1 MPLARL
7 WSAAEIRRLRT
18 ILTILVKYGFDDV
31 VGFLRLDP
39 LLTLGR
45 KLVRTKPSS
54 SLPRPVRLRMALEE
68 LGPTTIKFGQI
79 LSSRAD
85 LFPPEYIQEFQRL
98 QDQLP
103 SVSFEDIR
111 SAVESSLGVSIAAVF
126 QEFDPAPVAQASIA
140 QVHRAKLITGQEVAV
155 KVRRPDIVARI
166 EPDLRILAMMAEL
179 LDRHIEELKV
189 FRPKEL
195 VRQFI
200 RTLRKELDFSH
211 EARNLER
218 TRANFQGDPS
228 IAIPVLY
235 PEWCT
240 DAILVMEFFHGVS
253 IRETAKFETVG
264 VTPEAVAK
272 MGAKSILKQ
281 VFIHGFFQ
289 GDPHPGNILV
299 LPGPKLGILD
309 FGMFGVLSQ
318 PRRDLLGDLLVALVE
333 RDVTFMIRTFSR
345 MGALPEGFDEEGLS
359 GDLTEFLEEFT
370 NRPLRE
376 IRLDALSSELFEIVR
391 VHRLALPPDLTL
403 LLRAL
408 VIMEGTGRTLDPG
421 FNMVSESRP
430 FVRKLIR
437 SRFEPKS
444 VLRNVRS
451 SLQVLLR
458 TVSHLPSELED
469 FLSRIREG
477 RIKVDFNL
485 KHLDEMIGE
494 MDRTGN
500 RLSMSILVGSLVI
513 GSAMIF
519 ASPNGPKFFGLST
532 IGLLGFFVAGFM
544 GFALIVAIL
553 RSGRF

>member
-1 MPLARL
+1 MALARL
-7 WSAAEIRRLRT
+7 WSTAEIRRLRT

-39 LLTLGR
+39 ILTLGR
-45 KLVRTKPSS
+45 KLVRTKPPS
-54 SLPRPVRLRMALEE
+54 SLSRPVRLRMAFEE

-85 LFPPEYIQEFQRL
+85 LFPPEYIREFQRL

-103 SVSFEDIR
+103 PVPFEAIR
-111 SAVESSLGVSIAAVF
+111 SSLETSLGKPVETVF
-126 QEFDPAPVAQASIA
+126 GDFDPAPVAQASIA
-140 QVHRAKLITGQEVAV
+140 QVHRARLATGEDVAV
-155 KVRRPDIVARI
+155 KVRRPDIAARI
-166 EPDLRILAMMAEL
+166 EPDLRILTILAEL
-179 LDRHIEELKV
+179 LERHVEEMRV

-200 RTLRKELDFSH
+200 RTLRRELDFSH
-211 EARNLER
+211 EARNMER
-218 TRANFQGDPS
+218 TRTNFRDDPT
-228 IAIPVLY
+228 IVIPILY

-240 DAILVMEFFHGVS
+240 DSVLVMEFLHGIS
-253 IRETAKFETVG
+253 IREIGQFETVG
-264 VTPEAVAK
+264 ATPETVAR

-299 LPGPKLGILD
+299 LPGPRLGILD
-309 FGMFGVLSQ
+309 FGMFGVISQ
-318 PRRDLLGDLLVALVE
+318 SRRDLLGDLLVALVE

-345 MGALPEGFDEEGLS
+345 MGALPEDFDEGALG

-370 NRPLRE
+370 NRPLKE

-391 VHRLALPPDLTL
+391 IHRLALPPDLTL

-408 VIMEGTGRTLDPG
+408 IIMEGTGRTLDPA

-430 FVRKLIR
+430 FVHRLIR
-437 SRFEPKS
+437 RRFEPKAI
-444 VLRNVRS
+444 LKDLRS
-451 SLQVLLR
+451 SAQVLLR
-458 TVSHLPSELED
+458 TASHLPSEIED
-469 FLSRIREG
+469 FIARIREG

-485 KHLDEMIGE
+485 KHLDDMIGE

-532 IGLLGFFVAGFM
+532 IGLFGFFVAGFM

-553 RSGRF
+553 RSRRF